1 MQFSPSLN
9 FTGKDNF
16 QWWIGQVT
24 DPKKGK
30 WDKARHKITMEE
42 GGQEIYSYRCRVRI
56 IGYHDCEGDLPD
68 EKLPLAHVLVPPNAP
83 NGAGEGSTFN
93 YKGGEVVVGFFI
105 DGDDAQQPVVFG
117 SLFKQDFVADTLTNA
132 EYSSR
137 KEVCF
142 QPWTP
147 PQALQNIKA
156 HAKKKERIQQ
166 KKTAF
171 KAPIGGGGHSD
182 ATQAVDALNDF
193 ESTDATPCENTQISK
208 IREAVE
214 RFIRKLNNL
223 QKILDGYVDPI
234 LGKIVNIGEDLKAT
248 AGIVFDTMT
257 GLIRRARS
265 WVVKEILKKLS
276 GFLKAIVPAPFHKVT
291 GKAIKTIVD
300 LIVCI
305 FEKIIKQLFQYISD
319 SLGNLIGAVIDVPL
333 CAVENFMGNMLG
345 QLYGVIDSQLG
356 PMLSQINSIV
366 GGALGKASSII
377 SKGLQFANLFLSI
390 LDCDKMAC
398 RPARKWRNKSG
409 PTNEDI
415 DNFKNILANASLAS
429 IAADKLKAVDNM
441 IKADATAPDCS
452 TNVLRCG
459 PPRIDF
465 VGGGGSLASGKAVI
479 SAVGNL
485 IGVAIDNSGF
495 GFTSPPLLTFYDSC
509 GNGYGGYGQAIIGP
523 VSETSPGSGVYSPDP
538 NGSETGVTMIE
549 IVNGGGGYLPN
560 TTETTLNDDGS
571 TTTTVVVPD
580 QNSSTDS
587 ENSYVLE
594 IEDVIVD
601 ETGYLY
607 SDGDT
612 VTVLSCDGETPDTS
626 GAQIALTIIE
636 GYIMKATVLNG
647 GSGFTCLPELVINSD
662 TGVGATLTPVM
673 KFTRVEDAKRIA
685 STTQAA
691 VVTVIDCVQR

>member
-9 FTGKDNF
+9 FAGKDNF

-24 DPKKGK
+24 DPTKGK

-56 IGYHDCEGDLPD
+56 LGYHDCANDLPD
-68 EKLPLAHVLVPPNAP
+68 EKLPLAHVLVPPNAQ

-117 SLFKQDFVADTLTNA
+117 SLFKQNFVADTLTNA

-137 KEVCF
+137 KDVCF

-147 PQALQNIKA
+147 PGAKQTIKA
-156 HAKKKERIQQ
+156 TAKKKARVQQ
-166 KKTAF
+166 KKLAF
-171 KAPIGGGGHSD
+171 QGPENNNTHSD
-182 ATQAVDALNDF
+182 ATAVVDKLNDF
-193 ESTDATPCENTQISK
+193 ESTDATPCEDTQISK

-214 RFIRKLNNL
+214 RFIKKLNNL

-234 LGKIVNIGEDLKAT
+234 LGKIVNLGEDLKAT

-265 WVVKEILKKLS
+265 WVVQQILKKLS
-276 GFLKAIVPAPFHKVT
+276 GFLKSIVPAPFHKVT

-305 FEKIIKQLFQYISD
+305 FEKIIKQLFKYIID
-319 SLGNLIGAVIDVPL
+319 SLENLIGAVIDVPL
-333 CAVENFMGNMLG
+333 CAVENFMGDMLG

-356 PMLSQINSIV
+356 PLLSQINNIV

-398 RPARKWRNKSG
+398 RPPRKWRNKSG

-415 DNFKNILANASLAS
+415 DNFKNILAKASLAS
-429 IAADKLKAVDNM
+429 IAADKLKNVNDM
-441 IKADATAPDCS
+441 IKADAIAPDCS

-465 VGGGGSLASGKAVI
+465 VGGGGSLASGKAVV
-479 SAVGNL
+479 SAIGNL

-509 GNGYGGYGQAIIGP
+509 GNGYGGYGRAIIGP

-538 NGSETGVTMIE
+538 NGNETGVTMIE
-549 IVNGGGGYLPN
+549 IINEGGGYLPN

-580 QNSSTDS
+580 QDSNTDS

-612 VTVLSCDGETPDTS
+612 VTVLSCDGQTPDTS
-626 GAQIALTIIE
+626 GAEISLTIIE